1 MAKTIDR
8 GAGNPDSVQVA
19 QFPDD
24 QPATIRLLAR
34 EGLLRGSNTQAAPGF
49 AQATFIAFK
58 QELALDFITFC
69 QRNPAPAPLLEI
81 MDPGDP
87 IVRRLAPGADVRT
100 DIPRYRVYE
109 HGRLVATPYD
119 VREYWQDDMVG
130 FMIGCSCT
138 FEHLLIAS
146 GVRLRHIEEGQTGTI
161 YLTTIQCQS
170 AGRFSGPMAVSFRP
184 IHWTQVSRTVQ
195 LCSRFPAYH
204 GAPIH
209 FGDPTILG
217 IADLAKPWYGD
228 IPRVEDDEV
237 GVYWACSVT
246 PQIVALRAGMSFITN
261 EPGSMFLTDVPM
273 QEMAAIL

>member
-1 MAKTIDR
+1 VKTIERKTGTLDLLKSTHVR
-8 GAGNPDSVQVA
+8 
-19 QFPDD
+19 DD
-24 QPATIRLLAR
+24 LPASIRSQAR
-34 EGLLRGSNTQAAPGF
+34 EGRLLGSNTQAAPGF
-49 AQATFIAFK
+49 AQATFIAFR
-58 QELALDFITFC
+58 QELALEFITFC

-100 DIPRYRVYE
+100 DIPKYRVYDN
-109 HGRLVATPYD
+109 GRLVATPYD

-130 FMIGCSCT
+130 FLIGCSCT
-138 FEHLLIAS
+138 FEHLLMSS

-161 YLTTIQCQS
+161 YLTNIECQS

-184 IHWTQVSRTVQ
+184 IHWTQVSRVVQ
-195 LCSRFPAYH
+195 LCSRFPSYH

-209 FGDPTILG
+209 IGDPATLG
-217 IADLAKPWYGD
+217 IADMEKPWNGD
-228 IPRVEDDEV
+228 IPNIHDDEV

-246 PQIVALRAGMSFITN
+246 PQILASRAGMSFITN
-261 EPGSMFLTDVPM
+261 DPGSMFISDVPM